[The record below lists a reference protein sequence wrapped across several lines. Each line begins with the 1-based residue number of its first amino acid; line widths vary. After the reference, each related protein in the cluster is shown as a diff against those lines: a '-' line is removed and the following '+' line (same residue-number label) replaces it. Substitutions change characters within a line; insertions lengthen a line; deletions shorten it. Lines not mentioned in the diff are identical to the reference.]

1 MSLQCHMPAPWFF
14 NSTSENE
21 RRKDRSAE
29 KIVLLNTLSKCS
41 SWMLDTWLVP
51 KRLYGNNELDDDG
64 DGGDDRDDA
73 ERACDKTDDG
83 DGGDDR
89 DDAERA
95 GERADVTT
103 DQCGPTDGAR
113 VSRKCPCGCPSCI
126 GYNSVLPNPFP
137 TPYMSART
145 STLGRWSTRQRQ
157 RPALPEAELG
167 WQIESTCLTLAPT
180 SPVSA
185 HGFRAAPPPRSDPS
199 LTPARQVRHQW
210 RRTPSP
216 SDLVETTRPSRHSRE
231 PPTQGEQQS
240 WVSRQRQRPALPEA
254 ELGWQIQEK

>member
-1 MSLQCHMPAPWFF
+1 MM
-14 NSTSENE
+14 
-21 RRKDRSAE
+21 
-29 KIVLLNTLSKCS
+29 LS
-41 SWMLDTWLVP
+41 V
-51 KRLYGNNELDDDG
+51 
-64 DGGDDRDDA
+64 
-73 ERACDKTDDG
+73 
-83 DGGDDR
+83 
-89 DDAERA
+89 

-113 VSRKCPCGCPSCI
+113 VSRNCPCGCPSCI

-231 PPTQGEQQS
+231 PPTQ
-240 WVSRQRQRPALPEA
+240 SRQRQRFLLGPSQARRPKKVNRTTQQINKTARNEPALMA
-254 ELGWQIQEK
+254 MMITTRIATAIWQ